1 MVEDNSVN
9 FQTSGTQSDL
19 FFFQF
24 FLYKQ
29 LKIQMQKMAKKGP
42 SFKYFGCLKKGLYCM
57 NTLFF
62 FNKDQQKIFEAGMS
76 LAYPQIKA
84 QMFLKRP

>member
-1 MVEDNSVN
+1 MIGKHCIYYILSTINIE
-9 FQTSGTQSDL
+9 
-19 FFFQF
+19 
-24 FLYKQ
+24 
-29 LKIQMQKMAKKGP
+29 
-42 SFKYFGCLKKGLYCM
+42 

>member
-1 MVEDNSVN
+1 MQCIRRVIEASRTDNRQKSPFSLCRSPRQKVKGRPRAHN
-9 FQTSGTQSDL
+9 ATHDMTSHDTHLNAWS
-19 FFFQF
+19 
-24 FLYKQ
+24 
-29 LKIQMQKMAKKGP
+29 
-42 SFKYFGCLKKGLYCM
+42 
-57 NTLFF
+57 TLFF